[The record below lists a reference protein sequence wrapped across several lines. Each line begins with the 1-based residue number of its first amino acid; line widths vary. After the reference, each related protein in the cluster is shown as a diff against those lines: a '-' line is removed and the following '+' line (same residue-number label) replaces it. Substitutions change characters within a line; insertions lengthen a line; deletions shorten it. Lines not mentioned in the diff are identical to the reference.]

1 MPIHEYDCA
10 ACGERIEVWT
20 RRLDETPAVRCARCG
35 SERMTRRISAPAV
48 LRGGPAP
55 GTPAPGELRAADGRA
70 LTRDVAARY
79 AERTGDAAIREV
91 AREAERGTEPA
102 KLQEL
107 VRGVKEERKPRAA
120 KRRGAP

>member
-48 LRGGPAP
+48 LRGGPAGARP
-55 GTPAPGELRAADGRA
+55 DDLVIAVDAADEATAAAALARAEELLVEASRPAPG
-70 LTRDVAARY
+70 TAAR
-79 AERTGDAAIREV
+79 R
-91 AREAERGTEPA
+91 
-102 KLQEL
+102 Q
-107 VRGVKEERKPRAA
+107 
-120 KRRGAP
+120 